1 MLFRSGKICLP
12 SEVTGIRTVVA
23 AAHVASLCGPAIKA
37 SPELFPDYYRYK
49 TPDLAK
55 KLALARKFSLY

>member
-1 MLFRSGKICLP
+1 M
-12 SEVTGIRTVVA
+12 A